1 MASDH
6 KVVKQKNL
14 VKNHVKNLAVVA
26 VYKDLLHVFNHFVGT
41 RRDRVK

>member
-14 VKNHVKNLAVVA
+14 VKNRVKNLAAVA
-26 VYKDLLHVFNHFVGT
+26 VCKDLLHVFNHFVGT
-41 RRDRVK
+41 RRYRVK

>member
-14 VKNHVKNLAVVA
+14 VKNLAAVA
-26 VYKDLLHVFNHFVGT
+26 VCKDLLHAFNHFVGT

>member
-14 VKNHVKNLAVVA
+14 VKNHVKNLAAVA
-26 VYKDLLHVFNHFVGT
+26 VCKDLLHVFNHFVGT